1 MFIHVHQLFLE
12 SSFEITNL
20 HLFSI
25 IDSRLFGSPTK
36 KIEPSI
42 PEEAESETGSHLN
55 VNGVISEN

>member
-1 MFIHVHQLFLE
+1 MFLE

-25 IDSRLFGSPTK
+25 LDSRLFGSPTK

-42 PEEAESETGSHLN
+42 PEEAESETGSHVN